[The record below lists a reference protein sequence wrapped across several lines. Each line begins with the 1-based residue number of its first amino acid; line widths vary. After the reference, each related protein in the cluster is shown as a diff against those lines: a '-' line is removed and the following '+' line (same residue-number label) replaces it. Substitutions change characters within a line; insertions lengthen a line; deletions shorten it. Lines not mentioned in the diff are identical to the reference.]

1 MVRFAFV
8 ALGIAAAIAAVAAL
22 ADLAG
27 FPASGGAIGGA
38 IGAIIAAMMIAGA
51 GPQDLSALRGRTSAV
66 SQTCLVETG
75 IMGRLDMPQLRL
87 RE

>member
-8 ALGIAAAIAAVAAL
+8 ALGVAAAIAAVAAL

-38 IGAIIAAMMIAGA
+38 IGGVIAAMMIAV
-51 GPQDLSALRGRTSAV
+51 PPLRGRASAV
-66 SQTCLVETG
+66 SQAHLVETG
-75 IMGRLDMPQLRL
+75 TVGRLDMPQLRL